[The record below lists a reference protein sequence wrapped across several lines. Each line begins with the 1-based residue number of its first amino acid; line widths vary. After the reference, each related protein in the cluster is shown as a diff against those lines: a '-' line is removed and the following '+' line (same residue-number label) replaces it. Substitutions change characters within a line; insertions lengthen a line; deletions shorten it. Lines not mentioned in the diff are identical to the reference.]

1 MRSFLEIART
11 PTPRSRETRLDDYMD
26 SGTRREMKIQ
36 VGMIDAM
43 TMDAAKFG
51 QLAKL
56 KGCRSEQ

>member
-1 MRSFLEIART
+1 
-11 PTPRSRETRLDDYMD
+11 MD